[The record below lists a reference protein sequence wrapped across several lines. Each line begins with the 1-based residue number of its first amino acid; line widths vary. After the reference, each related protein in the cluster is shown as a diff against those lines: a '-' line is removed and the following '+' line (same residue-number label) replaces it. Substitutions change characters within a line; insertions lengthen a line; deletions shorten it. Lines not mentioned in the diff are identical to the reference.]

1 METIE
6 KENKDL
12 EKEMEELKENLI
24 KFEQESTSSHQQHET
39 LQAEHQELQGQHEKT
54 SSELINTT
62 KLHED
67 ATTIIATHNESV
79 QAVKKELD
87 DKIVEHRISSRRQK
101 DLIKDLKK
109 SLLKESKQRQELTQQ
124 MDSLRDRSDASDHLE
139 ERVLALT
146 KELDEAKR
154 HQHDGGGSKPTLP
167 PRGGGSGGGGGVKDD
182 GVTAALA
189 GRLEQLLTENV
200 YVKEKI
206 GMLESIVQDLTSD
219 LADKREQI
227 KKMEKSST
235 PQKKDGG
242 SNGGGSNGGGLN
254 GGGSNSNSG
263 TPIQRPP
270 NFNLVGSVAFSS
282 PQTRDERGD
291 TLADAIDEI

>member
-1 METIE
+1 
-6 KENKDL
+6 
-12 EKEMEELKENLI
+12 MEELKEKLI
-24 KFEQESTSSHQQHET
+24 KFEQESTSSHQQHKT

-62 KLHED
+62 KLHEA
-67 ATTIIATHNESV
+67 ATTIIATHKESV

-154 HQHDGGGSKPTLP
+154 HQHDGGGNKPTLP
-167 PRGGGSGGGGGVKDD
+167 PRGGGGGGGGVKDD

-227 KKMEKSST
+227 KRIEKSST
-235 PQKKDGG
+235 PQKKDGD
-242 SNGGGSNGGGLN
+242 SNGGDL
-254 GGGSNSNSG
+254 NSNSG

-270 NFNLVGSVAFSS
+270 NFNLGGSVAFSS